1 MQEEV
6 ANVQRQ
12 METMRVE
19 VNTSENV
26 RKANDANTL
35 KLNAIEESVK
45 QVMEFCIKV
54 SHLQNSSLKILT
66 YLIGNADT
74 SAQIT
79 RGFHF
84 LQYKREASGSN

>member
-19 VNTSENV
+19 VNTSENA

-54 SHLQNSSLKILT
+54 SLIFQN
-66 YLIGNADT
+66 
-74 SAQIT
+74 
-79 RGFHF
+79 
-84 LQYKREASGSN
+84 